1 MIAPDKKSK
10 AVILSRQHITP
21 ASAVSSPRF
30 YCPPPLPAGSSF
42 ELPPDAAH
50 HAQRVLRL
58 REGDRVQVFDGMGR
72 ALDGKIDAIKG
83 KRVTLHELQTCMDDA
98 ESPLRIVLAQA
109 LCGSEKM
116 DWVVQK
122 AAELGVAEI
131 QPVQAQRSVAKLTG
145 DRVEK
150 RVAHWR
156 SVAISACE
164 QCGRN
169 VLPQIHPPQEISA
182 WLTGVRSSTHAK
194 FILQLEGSKPFHK
207 HASPPGNAILLVGP
221 EGDFSE
227 DEIKMAHLAGFAPV
241 RLGRR
246 VLRTET
252 AAMAG
257 IAALQTLWGDFS

>member
-1 MIAPDKKSK
+1 MS
-10 AVILSRQHITP
+10 V
-21 ASAVSSPRF
+21 PRF
-30 YCPPPLPAGSSF
+30 YCPPPLPAGNSF
-42 ELPPDAAH
+42 ELPPAAAH

-58 REGDRVQVFDGMGR
+58 REGDAVQVFDGTGR
-72 ALDGKIDAIKG
+72 ALDGKISTIKG
-83 KRVTLHELQTCMDDA
+83 KRVLLHELQTCMDDA

-109 LCGSEKM
+109 LCSNERM

-131 QPVQAQRSVAKLTG
+131 QPLKAQRSVVKLTAE
-145 DRVEK
+145 RAEK

-156 SVAISACE
+156 SVVIAACE

-169 VLPQIHPPQEISA
+169 VLPQIHAPQEIGT
-182 WLTGVRSSTHAK
+182 WLADIRNSEYAK
-194 FILQLEGSKPFHK
+194 YILQIEGSKPLLK
-207 HASPPGNAILLVGP
+207 HSAPSGSAILLVGP

-227 DEIKMAHLAGFAPV
+227 DEIKMAHIAGFAPV
-241 RLGRR
+241 SLGRR
-246 VLRTET
+246 VLRAET